1 MFQACLLKDHD
12 YLQYCK
18 ADVLEKKGF
27 PRTQTKFGIRER
39 DRARETVDT
48 ADLHCP
54 TSRSIKALQ
63 AAFASEDREIAVLL
77 VIPCHLPS
85 ERT

>member
-1 MFQACLLKDHD
+1 MKDHD

-39 DRARETVDT
+39 ERATERER
-48 ADLHCP
+48 L
-54 TSRSIKALQ
+54 
-63 AAFASEDREIAVLL
+63 
-77 VIPCHLPS
+77 
-85 ERT
+85 